1 MTETETTTAS
11 TDTTAAAASVD
22 VAAAAEGNGRGPRGP
37 RGPRPERGDRPERA
51 DRGDRRDRRDAGSRD
66 GPRRDNRNR
75 LDTSPP
81 RFNVDELVALAGAP
95 VWQAVHDAVI
105 LEVNMVAVIVEV
117 RPVGAEALKAI
128 IKLEEVPEPKV
139 GTALRVR
146 LGDPAAVGETLPSAS
161 IKHARDLDRYAAMAG
176 AGNNPAGLP
185 GAVVREV
192 KGGYTV
198 ALFSD
203 DAFDATDGAVRA
215 FMPASQASLS
225 RFGPGKG
232 EKIVGSVG
240 LFAVGEVD
248 LERGNIVVSRRAML
262 IAEREKET
270 ADKLA
275 TIKEGAIVDGIVR
288 SIMPYGAFVDVGGL
302 DGLLHRD
309 DIAWDGGRGARIE
322 SFFKV
327 GERLKVQV
335 LQVKESKLK
344 LGLKQLKVNPW
355 AEVKVA
361 FVEGSVVKGVVVGLA
376 DFGAFVKLPLPS
388 NPSESIEGLIHVS
401 ELSYAKVK
409 HPSQK
414 LSIGQEIDVKV
425 LGLDPETR
433 RMSLSTKALEANPFE
448 AVAAQFPVGTVVKAK
463 VKSLTDFG
471 AFLQLSD
478 VVDGL
483 VHIGELSWTEHP
495 KHPSEILN
503 IGQEVEAVVMSVDV
517 GRHRVSCSIKRTQE
531 NPFDAWASKYKEGSR
546 HTLKVTR
553 ADDKGAQLEVE
564 KGLSCYCSWRDLL
577 DKEGN
582 PVERAQ
588 DAVKMNDMI
597 EVEVRQFDRRFNKVS
612 VSMRAVVEGE
622 TRAAYEAY
630 KKTEQGTQKLNGL
643 ADKLKAIKPS

>member
-11 TDTTAAAASVD
+11 TDTTAAPVEG
-22 VAAAAEGNGRGPRGP
+22 AAEGTGRGPRGP
-37 RGPRPERGDRPERA
+37 RGPRPERA
-51 DRGDRRDRRDAGSRD
+51 DRGADRGGERRDRRDGGHRD
-66 GPRRDNRNR
+66 GGPRRDGNRGR
-75 LDTSPP
+75 QIDTSPP

-95 VWQAVHDAVI
+95 VWQAVHDATI

-139 GTALRVR
+139 GTVLRVR
-146 LGDPAAVGETLPSAS
+146 LGDPPAVGETLPSAS
-161 IKHARDLDRYAAMAG
+161 IKQARDLDRYAAMAG
-176 AGNNPAGLP
+176 ASNNPAGLP

-232 EKIVGSVG
+232 ERIVGSVG
-240 LFAVGEVD
+240 TFAVGEVD

-262 IAEREKET
+262 LAERDAEM
-270 ADKLA
+270 ANKLA
-275 TIKEGAIVDGIVR
+275 TIKEGDIVDGIVR

-355 AEVKVA
+355 AEVKAA

-376 DFGAFVKLPLPS
+376 DFGAFVKLALPS

-414 LSIGQEIDVKV
+414 LTIGQEIDVKV

-517 GRHRVSCSIKRTQE
+517 SRHRVSCSIKRTQE

-546 HTLKVTR
+546 HTLKVIR

-643 ADKLKAIKPS
+643 ADKLKAIKGS

>member
-11 TDTTAAAASVD
+11 TDTTAAAPVEG
-22 VAAAAEGNGRGPRGP
+22 AAAAEGTGRGPRGP
-37 RGPRPERGDRPERA
+37 RGPRPDRGGERGE
-51 DRGDRRDRRDAGSRD
+51 RRDRRDGGQRD
-66 GPRRDNRNR
+66 GGQRRDGNRGR
-75 LDTSPP
+75 QIDTSPP

-95 VWQAVHDAVI
+95 VWQAVHDATI

-117 RPVGAEALKAI
+117 RPVGADALKAI

-139 GTALRVR
+139 GTVLRVR
-146 LGDPAAVGETLPSAS
+146 LGDPPAVGETLPSAS
-161 IKHARDLDRYAAMAG
+161 IKQARDLDRYAAMAG
-176 AGNNPAGLP
+176 AANNPAGLP

-240 LFAVGEVD
+240 TFAVGEVD

-262 IAEREKET
+262 LAERDAEM
-270 ADKLA
+270 ANKLA
-275 TIKEGAIVDGIVR
+275 TIKEGDIVDGIVR

-355 AEVKVA
+355 AEVKAA

-376 DFGAFVKLPLPS
+376 DFGAFVKLALPS

-414 LSIGQEIDVKV
+414 LTIGQEIDVKV

-517 GRHRVSCSIKRTQE
+517 SRHRVSCSIKRTQE

-546 HTLKVTR
+546 HTLKVMR

-643 ADKLKAIKPS
+643 ADKLKAIKGS